1 MAFRNDDVTVKVGAD
16 TYDLE
21 RGMVKGRKSVR
32 GFDVDVS
39 KMAVTVA
46 KVGATAALALGGI
59 AVAAAGMARNAATAA
74 KEIQNLSRLSGVG
87 AEQFQ
92 RYAVGAKSVGI
103 EQEKLA
109 DIFKDVN
116 DKFGDFL
123 ETGAGPLADFF
134 ENIAPAI
141 GVTAEQFAR
150 LSGPEA
156 LQLYV
161 DSLEKAGVSQQRMTF
176 YLEALASDATGL
188 LPLLQNN
195 GAAMKSFGD
204 EASRTG
210 RILSDE
216 AVASGAELDDK
227 LTEIADTL
235 KGTLNQAILEN
246 ADEIIAL
253 TETIMEDWVPAL
265 VAVAGFIGEVIA
277 AIASM
282 VSEIG
287 SAMGAVVDFGA
298 TVADTL
304 GIGAETTGSSSR
316 RSSRGQSAPVLP
328 PPEEEDPDAND
339 PRNGIY
345 GDFSS
350 DYDANVEAEE
360 QAQADALARLMKFR
374 EEKERIENEADA
386 ARKSGASKSADD
398 LLEIERRLQAA
409 KVSTVQGAFGDL
421 ASLMGAES
429 EKLFKI
435 GQLAA
440 VAEATVSGGSAAVAA
455 WDKGMKVGGPPVA
468 AAFAG
473 ASLAKTGALI
483 AGMKSQKIGGGLS
496 GGSGAAQSGVA
507 SASAAAAPQERQVA
521 EFRFTGGNLFDPAAI
536 VDAINEAYDRG
547 YSIKAVQG

>member
-1 MAFRNDDVTVKVGAD
+1 MSFGNDDVTVKVGSD

-21 RGMVKGRKSVR
+21 KGMIRGRKSVK

-39 KMAVTVA
+39 KMAVNVA
-46 KVGATAALALGGI
+46 KVGAAAALAIGGI
-59 AVAAAGMARNAATAA
+59 AVAAVGMARNAAEAA

-103 EQEKLA
+103 EQDKLA

-141 GVTAEQFAR
+141 GVTADQFAR

-161 DSLEKAGVSQQRMTF
+161 DSLEKAGVSQQQMTF

-188 LPLLQNN
+188 LPLLQDS

-227 LTEIADTL
+227 LTEISETL
-235 KGTLNQAILEN
+235 TGALNQAILEN
-246 ADEIIAL
+246 ADDIIAL

-265 VAVAGFIGEVIA
+265 VAVAGFIGDVVA
-277 AIASM
+277 AIATM
-282 VSEIG
+282 VHEIG

-298 TVADTL
+298 TVVETL
-304 GIGAETTGSSSR
+304 GIGSETTGSGSR
-316 RSSRGQSAPVLP
+316 RKSRGQLP
-328 PPEEEDPDAND
+328 PELPSASGEGEGETFPATGTYDEVPFGSEAQVDAEEEA
-339 PRNGIY
+339 RH
-345 GDFSS
+345 
-350 DYDANVEAEE
+350 A
-360 QAQADALARLMKFR
+360 ALDRLMAFR
-374 EEKERIENEADA
+374 EEKERIEKEADE
-386 ARKSGASKSADD
+386 ARVSGAAKTADE
-398 LLEIERRLQAA
+398 LLAIERDLQAG
-409 KVSTVQGAFGDL
+409 KVTVVKSAFGDL
-421 ASLMGAES
+421 ASLMGSES
-429 EKLFKI
+429 DKIFKI

-440 VAEATVSGGSAAVAA
+440 VAEATVSGGAAAVAA
-455 WDKGMKVGGPPVA
+455 WEKGMKVGGPPVA
-468 AAFAG
+468 AAFTG
-473 ASLAKTGALI
+473 ASLAKTGVLI
-483 AGMKSQKIGGGLS
+483 AGMKSQKSGS
-496 GGSGAAQSGVA
+496 GGSGSSSGFG
-507 SASAAAAPQERQVA
+507 SAASGSGSSTVTQERQVA
-521 EFRFTGGNLFDPAAI
+521 EFRFTGGNVFDPAAI
-536 VDAINEAYDRG
+536 VEAINDAYDRG
-547 YSIKAVQG
+547 YTIKATQA